1 MLASNSTLSSC
12 NSLSPVMVV
21 TIQDQEPSQ
30 ISLSL
35 HHHHHPHD
43 HQPSWSSSLSAFS
56 QLQQQRT
63 SGFLIDEYGNEHD
76 PEHCRFKTLA
86 TTPHR
91 HSRGSTSSS
100 SSTSSGRS
108 LRSSSTD
115 SISSND
121 SRPSSPST
129 SSYRSLP
136 IHRRHQLN
144 GRPTKS
150 TSTYDSHHAAH
161 PIFSLPPPPPDNTIT
176 KMIKTDKLCCNS
188 LNSTNNLHHHHY
200 HLSTIRKRLELVKLE
215 VRFGMLRTRKRVLG
229 VWKQQT
235 ATCSKNHDFLPTTKT
250 LAKTMTLTLYE
261 HSSNSIHRPLFS

>member
-1 MLASNSTLSSC
+1 
-12 NSLSPVMVV
+12 MV
-21 TIQDQEPSQ
+21 
-30 ISLSL
+30 
-35 HHHHHPHD
+35 
-43 HQPSWSSSLSAFS
+43 PSWSSSLSAFS

-136 IHRRHQLN
+136 IHRRRQLEHSHTLPTLLPTTTSRAAQSCWTTLGKTTKKHHQHKHSSPTMTTSSSDRSRSSWTKTILSHL
-144 GRPTKS
+144 RPNS
-150 TSTYDSHHAAH
+150 MDVPPSPPATYDSHHAAH

-235 ATCSKNHDFLPTTKT
+235 ATCSKKP
-250 LAKTMTLTLYE
+250 
-261 HSSNSIHRPLFS
+261 